1 MHRITQRKLLWLK
14 PEEILPVSPLPRK
27 NFDLYDLQRLADSI
41 ATAGILVPLSVRK
54 RSDNTVELIDGAR
67 RLRAAEMA
75 GIRRIPCFA
84 VYADEP
90 SAACFGIAEN
100 IQRKALTPFEQAK
113 AIEQLMERYHLSQSE
128 VAIRLGVPATA
139 LSEKLRLLRL
149 SPELR
154 TRITDAGLNERYA
167 KALLRLPDE
176 KQNTVLDRILAEGL
190 TLRQTEAL
198 VEKASR
204 PQAEEPTEKM
214 PPVPTRKMAIGDLR
228 LFANSLAKLVDTMI
242 SAGIPTQSQKSETEE
257 YLEYRIRIRKPTP
270 PSADA
275 PAEYQQ
281 LKIC

>member
-1 MHRITQRKLLWLK
+1 
-14 PEEILPVSPLPRK
+14 
-27 NFDLYDLQRLADSI
+27 
-41 ATAGILVPLSVRK
+41 
-54 RSDNTVELIDGAR
+54 
-67 RLRAAEMA
+67 
-75 GIRRIPCFA
+75 
-84 VYADEP
+84 
-90 SAACFGIAEN
+90 
-100 IQRKALTPFEQAK
+100 
-113 AIEQLMERYHLSQSE
+113 MERYHLSQSE

-149 SPELR
+149 SPELQ